1 MDKQGTPTT
10 TQTAQQQTQPQ
21 QEPINE
27 PTNRDNQTDIKS
39 DGGFNFRNFKSV
51 EDLKK
56 SYEELE
62 KTHYQKLNE
71 FHQLKQKVEQLENP
85 KKSLSEILEEKL
97 SQKSYLD
104 DNDRQQLKELGYTDE
119 VIDIVKS
126 NIESS
131 KALKEL
137 EAKQKTLE
145 ALEIL
150 GEQRNEIVE
159 FTNELFSG
167 DYFSEQEKAM
177 IQNLNENNPSLLA
190 KISKMLYEGYQA
202 QPNSQ
207 LFNPYTQRMGSS
219 QDKFTSEKELQQ
231 AMRDPRFSSDRAFRD
246 AVMAKARRSFTGKKY

>member
-1 MDKQGTPTT
+1 MDGQVAENT
-10 TQTAQQQTQPQ
+10 QQQGQQLEPQGGENVTQS
-21 QEPINE
+21 
-27 PTNRDNQTDIKS
+27 NRDNPTNTES
-39 DGGFNFRNFKSV
+39 SETFSFRNFKSI

-85 KKSLSEILEEKL
+85 KRSLSEILEEKL
-97 SQKSYLD
+97 SNKPYLEET
-104 DNDRQQLKELGYTDE
+104 DRQQLKELGYTDE

-177 IQNLNENNPSLLA
+177 IQNLNESNPSLLA

-202 QPNSQ
+202 QPDSQ
-207 LFNPYTQRMGSS
+207 LFNPYTQRLGSS

-231 AMRDPRFSSDRAFRD
+231 AMRDPRFSSDKAFRD
-246 AVMAKARRSFTGKKY
+246 SIMAKAKRSFTNRK